1 MKRHRWMAPLRG
13 FLAATTVVRQS
24 LRRRERGI
32 FPHELS
38 VAAIFKNEA
47 RFLGEWLHFHDGV
60 GVDHFFLYD
69 DSSSDDFLAI
79 LDPWI
84 AAGRVT
90 LINGSGMN
98 QISAYNDCIRRFAE
112 KSRWIAFIDL
122 DEFLFSPESRN
133 LKQVLHRYQDLPAV
147 FVYWV
152 LYGSSGHVSR
162 PDGYVIDSYTRCL
175 DLKAAGTEQFD
186 HGPPGKESYVTGWAR
201 DGKSIVN
208 PRRIVQMGA
217 HIPRILKSGEVLD
230 ENRRPAK
237 RHGDPR
243 VITCDRLRINHY
255 WSKSIEDLR
264 DKVWKGDV
272 FNRARPPR
280 KLETWLRREA
290 RLNVAHD
297 ETVRPIWTAI
307 KKERGL

>member
-1 MKRHRWMAPLRG
+1 MRRHLWKNRLRSFLASVVKQPLRR
-13 FLAATTVVRQS
+13 LARD
-24 LRRRERGI
+24 G

-38 VAAIFKNEA
+38 VAAIFRNEA

-69 DSSSDDFLAI
+69 DDSSDDFLAI
-79 LDPWI
+79 LGPWI

-98 QISAYNDCIRRFAE
+98 QVSAYNDCIRRFAE

-122 DEFLFSPESRN
+122 DEFLFSPKSRN
-133 LKQVLHRYQDLPAV
+133 LQRTLRRYRDLPAV

-175 DLKAAGTEQFD
+175 DLKAAAAEQFD
-186 HGPPGKESYVTGWAR
+186 HGAHPEKENYVTGWAR

-208 PRRIVQMGA
+208 PRSVVQMGA

-230 ENRRPAK
+230 ENRRPAV
-237 RHGDPR
+237 RHGGAR
-243 VITCDRLRINHY
+243 ILTCDWLRINHY

-264 DKVWKGDV
+264 EKVQRGDV

-280 KLETWLRREA
+280 NLEGWLRREA
-290 RLNVAHD
+290 CLNATRD
-297 ETVRPIWTAI
+297 ETIRPIWTEI